1 MRYTYVRQHDTTDC
15 AAACL
20 AMVCLHYKKEVTITR
35 LRDMMGTDLKGTNL
49 VGLQKAA
56 NELGFTTAAVRVD
69 RENFLS
75 DFSLPCIAQVITD
88 QGLAHF
94 VVVFKKT
101 TIKDDGARRK
111 HMLQDAES
119 RKEEEEKGK
128 KHKCKDYVIIG
139 DPGTELKKISLDEFY
154 KNFTGV
160 LLLLNPTSEFKGGK
174 IEKGGMMKR
183 YINLLLPQKKL
194 FFYAILSSIITTILG
209 IASSMFNK
217 ILMDEVLPYGLNSL
231 LVTLILVFSV
241 VSITST
247 LIGFVRQWVLIHLSI
262 KIDIPLMLGY
272 FGHIF
277 NLPMKFFATRKT
289 GDITTRYSDANTIKS
304 IFTSIALS
312 LVMDISMA
320 VITGIILFRMN
331 AMLFSISLFMA
342 LVSILLVLV
351 YKQPYKKINE
361 ESMAQSA
368 ALNSQMI
375 ESLRG
380 IETVKCNANEQT
392 ELDNL
397 EREYMKSLKIS
408 LRSSRISTTQGLIS
422 SFISTGFS
430 MLTTYVGITQVLN
443 GEMTL
448 GGFMAFSTLSG
459 YFTSP
464 LSNLIGLQMQIQ
476 EASISMKRLT
486 EIMDYPSEYETAEG
500 VEQSELDKVEGDIEF
515 KDVTFRYGNRAP
527 ALDHIS
533 FTIPAGKKVAL
544 VGGSGSGK
552 STITKLLL
560 KYYDPED
567 GEIDINGANLA
578 EYTNSSVRR
587 AIAYVP
593 QNIELF
599 SKTIYDNIR
608 ISRMDATLD
617 EVKEAAHKAWEELLA
632 SRRDMEKKG
641 EETLQWMKE
650 NDRRGIVLAGR
661 PYHVDPEIN
670 HGIPELITSY
680 GFAVLTEDSISQ
692 LGEIERP
699 LVVTDQWMYH
709 TRLYRAASYVK
720 SQNNLDLIQLN
731 SFGCGLD
738 AVTTDQVND
747 ILTGSGK
754 IYTVL
759 KIDEVNNLGAARI
772 RIRSLIA
779 ALRVRD
785 KKHYERKVVSSAYHR
800 ITFTKDMKKDYT
812 ILCPQMSPI
821 HFDLIEPAIRSF
833 GYQVEVLQND
843 NRSAIDTGL
852 KYVNNDACYPSLIV
866 VGQIMDALLSG
877 KYDLDH
883 TAIFMSQ
890 TGGGCRASNYIGFIR
905 RALERAG
912 MGQIPVISV
921 NANGMETNPGFS
933 ITLPLLTKAMQ
944 AVVYGDI
951 FMRVLYATRPY
962 EKEPGSANAL
972 HQKWKA
978 RCIKSLSKRV
988 PNMMEFSRNISGI
1001 VRDFDEL
1008 PRISGLQKPKVGI
1021 VGEILVKFSPLAN
1034 NHIVEL
1040 LESEGA
1046 EAVMPDLMDFLLY
1059 CFYNSNFKAANLGG
1073 KKSSASLCNMG
1084 ISLLEYFRK
1093 AARRELM
1100 KSKHFTAPARI
1111 ANLAEMAKD
1120 FVSIGNQTGEGW
1132 FLTGEML
1139 ELIHSGVGNIV
1150 CTQPFGCLPNH
1161 IVGKGVIKEL
1171 RKAYPNSNII
1181 AVDYDPGASEVNQL
1195 NRIKLML
1202 STAQKNLK
1210 NIDI

>member
-101 TIKDDGARRK
+101 TIKDEGARRK
-111 HMLQDAES
+111 HMLQDAET
-119 RKEEEEKGK
+119 RKEEEKKGK

-174 IEKGGMMKR
+174 LGSRNGKDGKDGKSGKYGMMKR
-183 YINLLLPQKKL
+183 YIDLLLPQKKL
-194 FFYAILSSIITTILG
+194 FFYAILSSVITTILG

-217 ILMDEVLPYGLNSL
+217 ILMDEVLPYGLNNL

-289 GDITTRYSDANTIKS
+289 GDITTRYSDADTIKS

-351 YKQPYKKINE
+351 YKQPYKRINE

-430 MLTTYVGITQVLN
+430 MLTTYVGISQVLN

-448 GGFMAFSTLSG
+448 GGFMAFSTLSS

-486 EIMDYPSEYETAEG
+486 EIMDYPAENETAEG
-500 VEQSELDKVEGDIEF
+500 MEQSEMEKVEGDIEF

-527 ALDHIS
+527 ALDHVS

-544 VGGSGSGK
+544 VGSSGSGK

-567 GEIDINGANLA
+567 GEIDVNGVNLA
-578 EYTNSSVRR
+578 EYSSHSVRR

-593 QNIELF
+593 QNVELF

-617 EVKEAAHKAWEELLA
+617 EVKEAAKKADAHEFIRHLPLQYNTYLEEAGNGLSGGEKQRIALARAFLKDSNLYILDESTSNLDFATETLIFNMIYEQLADRSMLIVAHRLSTIRDCDLILVMDHGKIVERGTHEEL
-632 SRRDMEKKG
+632 
-641 EETLQWMKE
+641 
-650 NDRRGIVLAGR
+650 
-661 PYHVDPEIN
+661 
-670 HGIPELITSY
+670 
-680 GFAVLTEDSISQ
+680 
-692 LGEIERP
+692 
-699 LVVTDQWMYH
+699 
-709 TRLYRAASYVK
+709 
-720 SQNNLDLIQLN
+720 
-731 SFGCGLD
+731 
-738 AVTTDQVND
+738 
-747 ILTGSGK
+747 
-754 IYTVL
+754 
-759 KIDEVNNLGAARI
+759 
-772 RIRSLIA
+772 
-779 ALRVRD
+779 
-785 KKHYERKVVSSAYHR
+785 
-800 ITFTKDMKKDYT
+800 
-812 ILCPQMSPI
+812 
-821 HFDLIEPAIRSF
+821 
-833 GYQVEVLQND
+833 
-843 NRSAIDTGL
+843 
-852 KYVNNDACYPSLIV
+852 
-866 VGQIMDALLSG
+866 
-877 KYDLDH
+877 
-883 TAIFMSQ
+883 
-890 TGGGCRASNYIGFIR
+890 
-905 RALERAG
+905 
-912 MGQIPVISV
+912 
-921 NANGMETNPGFS
+921 
-933 ITLPLLTKAMQ
+933 
-944 AVVYGDI
+944 
-951 FMRVLYATRPY
+951 
-962 EKEPGSANAL
+962 
-972 HQKWKA
+972 
-978 RCIKSLSKRV
+978 
-988 PNMMEFSRNISGI
+988 
-1001 VRDFDEL
+1001 
-1008 PRISGLQKPKVGI
+1008 
-1021 VGEILVKFSPLAN
+1021 
-1034 NHIVEL
+1034 
-1040 LESEGA
+1040 
-1046 EAVMPDLMDFLLY
+1046 
-1059 CFYNSNFKAANLGG
+1059 
-1073 KKSSASLCNMG
+1073 
-1084 ISLLEYFRK
+1084 
-1093 AARRELM
+1093 
-1100 KSKHFTAPARI
+1100 
-1111 ANLAEMAKD
+1111 MAKD
-1120 FVSIGNQTGEGW
+1120 GRYA
-1132 FLTGEML
+1132 
-1139 ELIHSGVGNIV
+1139 ELWNMQQGI
-1150 CTQPFGCLPNH
+1150 FR
-1161 IVGKGVIKEL
+1161 K
-1171 RKAYPNSNII
+1171 RKAEPAPQ
-1181 AVDYDPGASEVNQL
+1181 AVAAVVEEDDDGESITY
-1195 NRIKLML
+1195 
-1202 STAQKNLK
+1202 
-1210 NIDI
+1210 

>member
-101 TIKDDGARRK
+101 TIKDEGARRK
-111 HMLQDAES
+111 HMLQDAET
-119 RKEEEEKGK
+119 RKEEEKKGK

-174 IEKGGMMKR
+174 LGSRDGKDGKDGKSGKYGMMKR
-183 YINLLLPQKKL
+183 YIDLLLPQKKL
-194 FFYAILSSIITTILG
+194 FFYAILSSVITTILG

-217 ILMDEVLPYGLNSL
+217 ILMDEVLPYGLNNL

-289 GDITTRYSDANTIKS
+289 GDITTRYSDADTIKS

-351 YKQPYKKINE
+351 YKQPYKRINE

-430 MLTTYVGITQVLN
+430 MLTTYVGISQVLN

-448 GGFMAFSTLSG
+448 GGFMAFSTLSS

-486 EIMDYPSEYETAEG
+486 EIMDYPAENETAEG
-500 VEQSELDKVEGDIEF
+500 MEQSEMEKVEGDIEF

-527 ALDHIS
+527 ALDHVS

-544 VGGSGSGK
+544 VGSSGSGK

-560 KYYDPED
+560 KYYDPEE
-567 GEIDINGANLA
+567 GEIDFNGVNLA
-578 EYTNSSVRR
+578 EYTHDSVRR

-617 EVKEAAHKAWEELLA
+617 EVKEAAKKADAHEFIRHLPLQYNTYLEEAGNGLSGGEKQRIALARAFLKDSNLYILDESTSNLDFATETLIFNMIYEQLADRSMLIVAHRLSTIRDCDLILVMDHGKIVERGNHEEL
-632 SRRDMEKKG
+632 
-641 EETLQWMKE
+641 
-650 NDRRGIVLAGR
+650 
-661 PYHVDPEIN
+661 
-670 HGIPELITSY
+670 
-680 GFAVLTEDSISQ
+680 
-692 LGEIERP
+692 
-699 LVVTDQWMYH
+699 
-709 TRLYRAASYVK
+709 
-720 SQNNLDLIQLN
+720 
-731 SFGCGLD
+731 
-738 AVTTDQVND
+738 
-747 ILTGSGK
+747 
-754 IYTVL
+754 
-759 KIDEVNNLGAARI
+759 
-772 RIRSLIA
+772 
-779 ALRVRD
+779 
-785 KKHYERKVVSSAYHR
+785 
-800 ITFTKDMKKDYT
+800 
-812 ILCPQMSPI
+812 
-821 HFDLIEPAIRSF
+821 
-833 GYQVEVLQND
+833 
-843 NRSAIDTGL
+843 
-852 KYVNNDACYPSLIV
+852 
-866 VGQIMDALLSG
+866 
-877 KYDLDH
+877 
-883 TAIFMSQ
+883 
-890 TGGGCRASNYIGFIR
+890 
-905 RALERAG
+905 
-912 MGQIPVISV
+912 
-921 NANGMETNPGFS
+921 
-933 ITLPLLTKAMQ
+933 
-944 AVVYGDI
+944 
-951 FMRVLYATRPY
+951 
-962 EKEPGSANAL
+962 
-972 HQKWKA
+972 
-978 RCIKSLSKRV
+978 
-988 PNMMEFSRNISGI
+988 
-1001 VRDFDEL
+1001 
-1008 PRISGLQKPKVGI
+1008 
-1021 VGEILVKFSPLAN
+1021 
-1034 NHIVEL
+1034 
-1040 LESEGA
+1040 
-1046 EAVMPDLMDFLLY
+1046 
-1059 CFYNSNFKAANLGG
+1059 
-1073 KKSSASLCNMG
+1073 
-1084 ISLLEYFRK
+1084 
-1093 AARRELM
+1093 
-1100 KSKHFTAPARI
+1100 
-1111 ANLAEMAKD
+1111 MAKD
-1120 FVSIGNQTGEGW
+1120 GRYA
-1132 FLTGEML
+1132 
-1139 ELIHSGVGNIV
+1139 ELWNMQQGI
-1150 CTQPFGCLPNH
+1150 FR
-1161 IVGKGVIKEL
+1161 K
-1171 RKAYPNSNII
+1171 RKAEPAPQVSA
-1181 AVDYDPGASEVNQL
+1181 AVVEEDDDGESITY
-1195 NRIKLML
+1195 
-1202 STAQKNLK
+1202 
-1210 NIDI
+1210 

>member
-49 VGLQKAA
+49 IGLQKAA

-111 HMLQDAES
+111 HMLKDAEA
-119 RKEEEEKGK
+119 RKEDEEKGK

-174 IEKGGMMKR
+174 LGKDGKDGKDGKSGKYGMMKR
-183 YINLLLPQKKL
+183 YIDLLLPQKKL

-217 ILMDEVLPYGLNSL
+217 ILMDEVLPYGLNNL

-289 GDITTRYSDANTIKS
+289 GDITTRYSDADTIKS

-351 YKQPYKKINE
+351 YKQPYKRINE

-448 GGFMAFSTLSG
+448 GGFMAFSTLSS

-486 EIMDYPSEYETAEG
+486 EIMDYPSENEAVDGAE
-500 VEQSELDKVEGDIEF
+500 QTELQKVEGDIEF

-527 ALDHIS
+527 ALDHVS

-544 VGGSGSGK
+544 VGSSGSGK

-560 KYYDPED
+560 KYYDPES
-567 GEIDINGANLA
+567 GEIDVNGANLA
-578 EYTNSSVRR
+578 EYSNHSVRR

-593 QNIELF
+593 QNVELF

-608 ISRMDATLD
+608 ISRMDATLE
-617 EVKEAAHKAWEELLA
+617 EVKEAAKKADAHEFIRHLPLQYNTYLEEAGNGLSGGEKQRIALARAFLKDSNLYILDESTSNLDFATETLIFNMIYEQLADRSMLIVAHRLSTIRDCDLILVMDHGKIVERGNHEELMAKNGRYAELWN
-632 SRRDMEKKG
+632 M
-641 EETLQWMKE
+641 QQ
-650 NDRRGIVLAGR
+650 GI
-661 PYHVDPEIN
+661 
-670 HGIPELITSY
+670 
-680 GFAVLTEDSISQ
+680 F
-692 LGEIERP
+692 
-699 LVVTDQWMYH
+699 
-709 TRLYRAASYVK
+709 
-720 SQNNLDLIQLN
+720 
-731 SFGCGLD
+731 
-738 AVTTDQVND
+738 
-747 ILTGSGK
+747 
-754 IYTVL
+754 
-759 KIDEVNNLGAARI
+759 
-772 RIRSLIA
+772 
-779 ALRVRD
+779 
-785 KKHYERKVVSSAYHR
+785 RKR
-800 ITFTKDMKKDYT
+800 K
-812 ILCPQMSPI
+812 P
-821 HFDLIEPAIRSF
+821 EPAP
-833 GYQVEVLQND
+833 QVP
-843 NRSAIDTGL
+843 A
-852 KYVNNDACYPSLIV
+852 AV
-866 VGQIMDALLSG
+866 VEEDDDG
-877 KYDLDH
+877 
-883 TAIFMSQ
+883 
-890 TGGGCRASNYIGFIR
+890 
-905 RALERAG
+905 E
-912 MGQIPVISV
+912 
-921 NANGMETNPGFS
+921 S
-933 ITLPLLTKAMQ
+933 IT
-944 AVVYGDI
+944 Y
-951 FMRVLYATRPY
+951 
-962 EKEPGSANAL
+962 
-972 HQKWKA
+972 
-978 RCIKSLSKRV
+978 
-988 PNMMEFSRNISGI
+988 
-1001 VRDFDEL
+1001 
-1008 PRISGLQKPKVGI
+1008 
-1021 VGEILVKFSPLAN
+1021 
-1034 NHIVEL
+1034 
-1040 LESEGA
+1040 
-1046 EAVMPDLMDFLLY
+1046 
-1059 CFYNSNFKAANLGG
+1059 
-1073 KKSSASLCNMG
+1073 
-1084 ISLLEYFRK
+1084 
-1093 AARRELM
+1093 
-1100 KSKHFTAPARI
+1100 
-1111 ANLAEMAKD
+1111 
-1120 FVSIGNQTGEGW
+1120 
-1132 FLTGEML
+1132 
-1139 ELIHSGVGNIV
+1139 
-1150 CTQPFGCLPNH
+1150 
-1161 IVGKGVIKEL
+1161 
-1171 RKAYPNSNII
+1171 
-1181 AVDYDPGASEVNQL
+1181 
-1195 NRIKLML
+1195 
-1202 STAQKNLK
+1202 
-1210 NIDI
+1210 

>member
-101 TIKDDGARRK
+101 TIKDEGARRK
-111 HMLQDAES
+111 HMLQDAET
-119 RKEEEEKGK
+119 RKEEEKKGK

-174 IEKGGMMKR
+174 LGSRDGKDGKDGKSGKYGMMKR
-183 YINLLLPQKKL
+183 YIDLLLPQKKL
-194 FFYAILSSIITTILG
+194 FFYAILSSVITTILG

-217 ILMDEVLPYGLNSL
+217 ILMDEVLPYGLNNL

-262 KIDIPLMLGY
+262 KIYIPLMLGY

-289 GDITTRYSDANTIKS
+289 GDITTRYSDADTIKS

-351 YKQPYKKINE
+351 YKQPYKRINE

-430 MLTTYVGITQVLN
+430 MLTTYVGISQVLN

-448 GGFMAFSTLSG
+448 GGFMAFSTLSS

-486 EIMDYPSEYETAEG
+486 EIMDYPAENETAEG
-500 VEQSELDKVEGDIEF
+500 MEQSEMEKVEGDIEF

-527 ALDHIS
+527 ALDHVS

-544 VGGSGSGK
+544 VGSSGSGK

-567 GEIDINGANLA
+567 GEIDVNGVNLA
-578 EYTNSSVRR
+578 EYSNHSVRR

-593 QNIELF
+593 QNVELF

-617 EVKEAAHKAWEELLA
+617 EVKEAAKKADAHEFIRHLPLQYNTYLEEAGNGLSGGEKQRIALARAFLKDSNLYILDESTSNLDFATETLIFNMIYEQLADRSMLIVAHRLSTIRDCDLILVMDHGKIVERGNHEEL
-632 SRRDMEKKG
+632 
-641 EETLQWMKE
+641 
-650 NDRRGIVLAGR
+650 
-661 PYHVDPEIN
+661 
-670 HGIPELITSY
+670 
-680 GFAVLTEDSISQ
+680 
-692 LGEIERP
+692 
-699 LVVTDQWMYH
+699 
-709 TRLYRAASYVK
+709 
-720 SQNNLDLIQLN
+720 
-731 SFGCGLD
+731 
-738 AVTTDQVND
+738 
-747 ILTGSGK
+747 
-754 IYTVL
+754 
-759 KIDEVNNLGAARI
+759 
-772 RIRSLIA
+772 
-779 ALRVRD
+779 
-785 KKHYERKVVSSAYHR
+785 
-800 ITFTKDMKKDYT
+800 
-812 ILCPQMSPI
+812 
-821 HFDLIEPAIRSF
+821 
-833 GYQVEVLQND
+833 
-843 NRSAIDTGL
+843 
-852 KYVNNDACYPSLIV
+852 
-866 VGQIMDALLSG
+866 
-877 KYDLDH
+877 
-883 TAIFMSQ
+883 
-890 TGGGCRASNYIGFIR
+890 
-905 RALERAG
+905 
-912 MGQIPVISV
+912 
-921 NANGMETNPGFS
+921 
-933 ITLPLLTKAMQ
+933 
-944 AVVYGDI
+944 
-951 FMRVLYATRPY
+951 
-962 EKEPGSANAL
+962 
-972 HQKWKA
+972 
-978 RCIKSLSKRV
+978 
-988 PNMMEFSRNISGI
+988 
-1001 VRDFDEL
+1001 
-1008 PRISGLQKPKVGI
+1008 
-1021 VGEILVKFSPLAN
+1021 
-1034 NHIVEL
+1034 
-1040 LESEGA
+1040 
-1046 EAVMPDLMDFLLY
+1046 
-1059 CFYNSNFKAANLGG
+1059 
-1073 KKSSASLCNMG
+1073 
-1084 ISLLEYFRK
+1084 
-1093 AARRELM
+1093 
-1100 KSKHFTAPARI
+1100 
-1111 ANLAEMAKD
+1111 MAKD
-1120 FVSIGNQTGEGW
+1120 GRYA
-1132 FLTGEML
+1132 
-1139 ELIHSGVGNIV
+1139 ELWNMQQGI
-1150 CTQPFGCLPNH
+1150 FR
-1161 IVGKGVIKEL
+1161 K
-1171 RKAYPNSNII
+1171 RKAEPAPQ
-1181 AVDYDPGASEVNQL
+1181 AVAAVVEEDDDGESITY
-1195 NRIKLML
+1195 
-1202 STAQKNLK
+1202 
-1210 NIDI
+1210 

>member
-101 TIKDDGARRK
+101 TIKDEGARRK
-111 HMLQDAES
+111 HMLQDAET
-119 RKEEEEKGK
+119 RKEEEKKGK

-174 IEKGGMMKR
+174 LGSKDGKDGKSGKYGMMKR
-183 YINLLLPQKKL
+183 YIDLLLPQKKL
-194 FFYAILSSIITTILG
+194 FFYAILSSVITTILG

-217 ILMDEVLPYGLNSL
+217 ILMDEVLPYGLNNL

-289 GDITTRYSDANTIKS
+289 GDITTRYSDADTIKS

-351 YKQPYKKINE
+351 YKQPYKRINE

-430 MLTTYVGITQVLN
+430 MLTTYVGISQVLN

-448 GGFMAFSTLSG
+448 GGFMAFSTLSS

-486 EIMDYPSEYETAEG
+486 EIMDYESG
-500 VEQSELDKVEGDIEF
+500 QSEDEEHTEMEQIEGDIEF

-527 ALDHIS
+527 ALDHVS

-544 VGGSGSGK
+544 VGSSGSGK

-567 GEIDINGANLA
+567 GEIDVNGVNLA
-578 EYTNSSVRR
+578 EYSNHSVRR

-593 QNIELF
+593 QNVELF

-617 EVKEAAHKAWEELLA
+617 EVKEAAKKADAHEFIRHLPLQYNTYLEEAGNGLSGGEKQRIALARAFLKDSNLYILDESTSNLDFATETLIFNMIYEQLADRSMLIVAHRLSTIRDCDLILVMDHGKIVERGTHEEL
-632 SRRDMEKKG
+632 
-641 EETLQWMKE
+641 
-650 NDRRGIVLAGR
+650 
-661 PYHVDPEIN
+661 
-670 HGIPELITSY
+670 
-680 GFAVLTEDSISQ
+680 
-692 LGEIERP
+692 
-699 LVVTDQWMYH
+699 
-709 TRLYRAASYVK
+709 
-720 SQNNLDLIQLN
+720 
-731 SFGCGLD
+731 
-738 AVTTDQVND
+738 
-747 ILTGSGK
+747 
-754 IYTVL
+754 
-759 KIDEVNNLGAARI
+759 
-772 RIRSLIA
+772 
-779 ALRVRD
+779 
-785 KKHYERKVVSSAYHR
+785 
-800 ITFTKDMKKDYT
+800 
-812 ILCPQMSPI
+812 
-821 HFDLIEPAIRSF
+821 
-833 GYQVEVLQND
+833 
-843 NRSAIDTGL
+843 
-852 KYVNNDACYPSLIV
+852 
-866 VGQIMDALLSG
+866 
-877 KYDLDH
+877 
-883 TAIFMSQ
+883 
-890 TGGGCRASNYIGFIR
+890 
-905 RALERAG
+905 
-912 MGQIPVISV
+912 
-921 NANGMETNPGFS
+921 
-933 ITLPLLTKAMQ
+933 
-944 AVVYGDI
+944 
-951 FMRVLYATRPY
+951 
-962 EKEPGSANAL
+962 
-972 HQKWKA
+972 
-978 RCIKSLSKRV
+978 
-988 PNMMEFSRNISGI
+988 
-1001 VRDFDEL
+1001 
-1008 PRISGLQKPKVGI
+1008 
-1021 VGEILVKFSPLAN
+1021 
-1034 NHIVEL
+1034 
-1040 LESEGA
+1040 
-1046 EAVMPDLMDFLLY
+1046 
-1059 CFYNSNFKAANLGG
+1059 
-1073 KKSSASLCNMG
+1073 
-1084 ISLLEYFRK
+1084 
-1093 AARRELM
+1093 
-1100 KSKHFTAPARI
+1100 
-1111 ANLAEMAKD
+1111 MAKD
-1120 FVSIGNQTGEGW
+1120 GRYA
-1132 FLTGEML
+1132 
-1139 ELIHSGVGNIV
+1139 ELWNMQQGI
-1150 CTQPFGCLPNH
+1150 FR
-1161 IVGKGVIKEL
+1161 K
-1171 RKAYPNSNII
+1171 RKAEPAPQVSA
-1181 AVDYDPGASEVNQL
+1181 AVVEEDDDGESITY
-1195 NRIKLML
+1195 
-1202 STAQKNLK
+1202 
-1210 NIDI
+1210 

>member
-101 TIKDDGARRK
+101 TIKDEGARRK
-111 HMLQDAES
+111 HMLQDAET
-119 RKEEEEKGK
+119 RKEEEKKGK

-174 IEKGGMMKR
+174 LGSRDGKDGKDRKDGKSGKYGMMKR
-183 YINLLLPQKKL
+183 YIDLLLPQKKL
-194 FFYAILSSIITTILG
+194 FFYAILSSVITTILG

-217 ILMDEVLPYGLNSL
+217 ILMDEVLPYGLNNL

-289 GDITTRYSDANTIKS
+289 GDITTRYSDADTIKS

-351 YKQPYKKINE
+351 YKQPYKRINE

-430 MLTTYVGITQVLN
+430 MLTTYVGISQVLN

-486 EIMDYPSEYETAEG
+486 EIMDYPAENETAEG
-500 VEQSELDKVEGDIEF
+500 MEQSEMEKVEGDIEF

-527 ALDHIS
+527 ALDHVS

-544 VGGSGSGK
+544 VGSSGSGK

-567 GEIDINGANLA
+567 GEIDVNGVNLA
-578 EYTNSSVRR
+578 EYSNHSVRR

-593 QNIELF
+593 QNVELF

-617 EVKEAAHKAWEELLA
+617 EVKEAAKKADAHEFIRHLPLQYNTYLEEAGNGLSGGEKQRIALARAFLKDSNLYILDESTSNLDFATETLIFNMIYEQLADRSMLIVAHRLSTIRDCDLILVMDHGKIVERGNHEEL
-632 SRRDMEKKG
+632 
-641 EETLQWMKE
+641 
-650 NDRRGIVLAGR
+650 
-661 PYHVDPEIN
+661 
-670 HGIPELITSY
+670 
-680 GFAVLTEDSISQ
+680 
-692 LGEIERP
+692 
-699 LVVTDQWMYH
+699 
-709 TRLYRAASYVK
+709 
-720 SQNNLDLIQLN
+720 
-731 SFGCGLD
+731 
-738 AVTTDQVND
+738 
-747 ILTGSGK
+747 
-754 IYTVL
+754 
-759 KIDEVNNLGAARI
+759 
-772 RIRSLIA
+772 
-779 ALRVRD
+779 
-785 KKHYERKVVSSAYHR
+785 
-800 ITFTKDMKKDYT
+800 
-812 ILCPQMSPI
+812 
-821 HFDLIEPAIRSF
+821 
-833 GYQVEVLQND
+833 
-843 NRSAIDTGL
+843 
-852 KYVNNDACYPSLIV
+852 
-866 VGQIMDALLSG
+866 
-877 KYDLDH
+877 
-883 TAIFMSQ
+883 
-890 TGGGCRASNYIGFIR
+890 
-905 RALERAG
+905 
-912 MGQIPVISV
+912 
-921 NANGMETNPGFS
+921 
-933 ITLPLLTKAMQ
+933 
-944 AVVYGDI
+944 
-951 FMRVLYATRPY
+951 
-962 EKEPGSANAL
+962 
-972 HQKWKA
+972 
-978 RCIKSLSKRV
+978 
-988 PNMMEFSRNISGI
+988 
-1001 VRDFDEL
+1001 
-1008 PRISGLQKPKVGI
+1008 
-1021 VGEILVKFSPLAN
+1021 
-1034 NHIVEL
+1034 
-1040 LESEGA
+1040 
-1046 EAVMPDLMDFLLY
+1046 
-1059 CFYNSNFKAANLGG
+1059 
-1073 KKSSASLCNMG
+1073 
-1084 ISLLEYFRK
+1084 
-1093 AARRELM
+1093 
-1100 KSKHFTAPARI
+1100 
-1111 ANLAEMAKD
+1111 MAKD
-1120 FVSIGNQTGEGW
+1120 GRYA
-1132 FLTGEML
+1132 
-1139 ELIHSGVGNIV
+1139 ELWNMQQGI
-1150 CTQPFGCLPNH
+1150 FR
-1161 IVGKGVIKEL
+1161 K
-1171 RKAYPNSNII
+1171 RKAEPAPQVSA
-1181 AVDYDPGASEVNQL
+1181 AVVEEDDDGESITY
-1195 NRIKLML
+1195 
-1202 STAQKNLK
+1202 
-1210 NIDI
+1210 

>member
-101 TIKDDGARRK
+101 TIKDEGARRK
-111 HMLQDAES
+111 HMLQDAET
-119 RKEEEEKGK
+119 RKEEEKKGK

-174 IEKGGMMKR
+174 LGSRDSKDGKDGKDGKSGKYGMMKR
-183 YINLLLPQKKL
+183 YIDLLLPQKKL
-194 FFYAILSSIITTILG
+194 FFYAILSSVITTILG

-217 ILMDEVLPYGLNSL
+217 ILMDEVLPYGLNNL

-289 GDITTRYSDANTIKS
+289 GDITTRYSDADTIKS

-351 YKQPYKKINE
+351 YKQPYKRINE

-430 MLTTYVGITQVLN
+430 MLTTYVGISQVLN

-486 EIMDYPSEYETAEG
+486 EIMDYPAENETAEG
-500 VEQSELDKVEGDIEF
+500 MEQSEMEKVEGDIEF

-527 ALDHIS
+527 ALDHVS

-544 VGGSGSGK
+544 VGSSGSGK

-567 GEIDINGANLA
+567 GEIDVNGVNLA
-578 EYTNSSVRR
+578 EYSSHSVRR

-593 QNIELF
+593 QNVELF

-617 EVKEAAHKAWEELLA
+617 EVKEAARKADAHEFIRHLPLQYNTYLEEAGNGLSGGEKQRIALARAFLKDSNLYILDESTSNLDFATETLIFNMIYEQLADRSMLIVAHRLSTIRDCDLILVMDHGKIVERGNHEEL
-632 SRRDMEKKG
+632 
-641 EETLQWMKE
+641 
-650 NDRRGIVLAGR
+650 
-661 PYHVDPEIN
+661 
-670 HGIPELITSY
+670 
-680 GFAVLTEDSISQ
+680 
-692 LGEIERP
+692 
-699 LVVTDQWMYH
+699 
-709 TRLYRAASYVK
+709 
-720 SQNNLDLIQLN
+720 
-731 SFGCGLD
+731 
-738 AVTTDQVND
+738 
-747 ILTGSGK
+747 
-754 IYTVL
+754 
-759 KIDEVNNLGAARI
+759 
-772 RIRSLIA
+772 
-779 ALRVRD
+779 
-785 KKHYERKVVSSAYHR
+785 
-800 ITFTKDMKKDYT
+800 
-812 ILCPQMSPI
+812 
-821 HFDLIEPAIRSF
+821 
-833 GYQVEVLQND
+833 
-843 NRSAIDTGL
+843 
-852 KYVNNDACYPSLIV
+852 
-866 VGQIMDALLSG
+866 
-877 KYDLDH
+877 
-883 TAIFMSQ
+883 
-890 TGGGCRASNYIGFIR
+890 
-905 RALERAG
+905 
-912 MGQIPVISV
+912 
-921 NANGMETNPGFS
+921 
-933 ITLPLLTKAMQ
+933 
-944 AVVYGDI
+944 
-951 FMRVLYATRPY
+951 
-962 EKEPGSANAL
+962 
-972 HQKWKA
+972 
-978 RCIKSLSKRV
+978 
-988 PNMMEFSRNISGI
+988 
-1001 VRDFDEL
+1001 
-1008 PRISGLQKPKVGI
+1008 
-1021 VGEILVKFSPLAN
+1021 
-1034 NHIVEL
+1034 
-1040 LESEGA
+1040 
-1046 EAVMPDLMDFLLY
+1046 
-1059 CFYNSNFKAANLGG
+1059 
-1073 KKSSASLCNMG
+1073 
-1084 ISLLEYFRK
+1084 
-1093 AARRELM
+1093 
-1100 KSKHFTAPARI
+1100 
-1111 ANLAEMAKD
+1111 MAKD
-1120 FVSIGNQTGEGW
+1120 GRYA
-1132 FLTGEML
+1132 
-1139 ELIHSGVGNIV
+1139 ELWNMQQGI
-1150 CTQPFGCLPNH
+1150 FR
-1161 IVGKGVIKEL
+1161 K
-1171 RKAYPNSNII
+1171 RKAEPAPQVSA
-1181 AVDYDPGASEVNQL
+1181 AVVEEDDDGESITY
-1195 NRIKLML
+1195 
-1202 STAQKNLK
+1202 
-1210 NIDI
+1210 

>member
-101 TIKDDGARRK
+101 TIKDEGARRK
-111 HMLQDAES
+111 HMLQDAET
-119 RKEEEEKGK
+119 RKEEEKKGK

-174 IEKGGMMKR
+174 LGSRDGKDSKDGKDGKSGKYGMMKR
-183 YINLLLPQKKL
+183 YIDLLLPQKKL
-194 FFYAILSSIITTILG
+194 FFYAILSSVITTILG

-217 ILMDEVLPYGLNSL
+217 ILMDEVLPYGLNNL

-289 GDITTRYSDANTIKS
+289 GDITTRYSDADTIKS

-351 YKQPYKKINE
+351 YKQPYKRINE

-430 MLTTYVGITQVLN
+430 MLTTYVGISQVLN

-464 LSNLIGLQMQIQ
+464 LSNLIGLQMEIQ

-486 EIMDYPSEYETAEG
+486 EIMDYPAENETAEG
-500 VEQSELDKVEGDIEF
+500 MEQSEMEKVEGDIEF

-527 ALDHIS
+527 ALDHVS

-544 VGGSGSGK
+544 VGSSGSGK

-567 GEIDINGANLA
+567 GEIDVNGVNLA
-578 EYTNSSVRR
+578 EYSNHSVRR

-593 QNIELF
+593 QNVELF

-617 EVKEAAHKAWEELLA
+617 EVKEAAKKADAHEFIRHLPLQYNTYLEEAGNGLSGGEKQRIALARAFLKDSNLYILDESTSNLDFATETLIFNMIYEQLADRSMLIVAHRLSTIRDCDLILVMDHGKIVERGNHEEL
-632 SRRDMEKKG
+632 
-641 EETLQWMKE
+641 
-650 NDRRGIVLAGR
+650 
-661 PYHVDPEIN
+661 
-670 HGIPELITSY
+670 
-680 GFAVLTEDSISQ
+680 
-692 LGEIERP
+692 
-699 LVVTDQWMYH
+699 
-709 TRLYRAASYVK
+709 
-720 SQNNLDLIQLN
+720 
-731 SFGCGLD
+731 
-738 AVTTDQVND
+738 
-747 ILTGSGK
+747 
-754 IYTVL
+754 
-759 KIDEVNNLGAARI
+759 
-772 RIRSLIA
+772 
-779 ALRVRD
+779 
-785 KKHYERKVVSSAYHR
+785 
-800 ITFTKDMKKDYT
+800 
-812 ILCPQMSPI
+812 
-821 HFDLIEPAIRSF
+821 
-833 GYQVEVLQND
+833 
-843 NRSAIDTGL
+843 
-852 KYVNNDACYPSLIV
+852 
-866 VGQIMDALLSG
+866 
-877 KYDLDH
+877 
-883 TAIFMSQ
+883 
-890 TGGGCRASNYIGFIR
+890 
-905 RALERAG
+905 
-912 MGQIPVISV
+912 
-921 NANGMETNPGFS
+921 
-933 ITLPLLTKAMQ
+933 
-944 AVVYGDI
+944 
-951 FMRVLYATRPY
+951 
-962 EKEPGSANAL
+962 
-972 HQKWKA
+972 
-978 RCIKSLSKRV
+978 
-988 PNMMEFSRNISGI
+988 
-1001 VRDFDEL
+1001 
-1008 PRISGLQKPKVGI
+1008 
-1021 VGEILVKFSPLAN
+1021 
-1034 NHIVEL
+1034 
-1040 LESEGA
+1040 
-1046 EAVMPDLMDFLLY
+1046 
-1059 CFYNSNFKAANLGG
+1059 
-1073 KKSSASLCNMG
+1073 
-1084 ISLLEYFRK
+1084 
-1093 AARRELM
+1093 
-1100 KSKHFTAPARI
+1100 
-1111 ANLAEMAKD
+1111 MAKD
-1120 FVSIGNQTGEGW
+1120 GRYA
-1132 FLTGEML
+1132 
-1139 ELIHSGVGNIV
+1139 ELWNMQQGI
-1150 CTQPFGCLPNH
+1150 FR
-1161 IVGKGVIKEL
+1161 K
-1171 RKAYPNSNII
+1171 RKAEPAPQVSA
-1181 AVDYDPGASEVNQL
+1181 AVVEEDDDGESITY
-1195 NRIKLML
+1195 
-1202 STAQKNLK
+1202 
-1210 NIDI
+1210 

>member
-101 TIKDDGARRK
+101 TIKDEGARRK
-111 HMLQDAES
+111 HMLQDAET
-119 RKEEEEKGK
+119 RKEEEKKGK

-174 IEKGGMMKR
+174 LGSRDGKDGKSGKYGMMKR
-183 YINLLLPQKKL
+183 YIDLLLPQKKL
-194 FFYAILSSIITTILG
+194 FFYAILSSVITTILG

-217 ILMDEVLPYGLNSL
+217 ILMDEVLPYGLNNL

-289 GDITTRYSDANTIKS
+289 GDITTRYSDADTIKS

-351 YKQPYKKINE
+351 YKQPYKRINE

-430 MLTTYVGITQVLN
+430 MLTTYVGISQVLN

-448 GGFMAFSTLSG
+448 GGFMAFSTLSS

-486 EIMDYPSEYETAEG
+486 EIMDYPAENETAEG
-500 VEQSELDKVEGDIEF
+500 MEQSEMEKVEGDIEF

-527 ALDHIS
+527 ALDHVS

-544 VGGSGSGK
+544 VGSSGSGK

-560 KYYDPED
+560 KYYDPEE
-567 GEIDINGANLA
+567 GEIDFNGVNLA
-578 EYTNSSVRR
+578 EYTHDSVRR

-617 EVKEAAHKAWEELLA
+617 EVKEAAKKADAHEFIRHLPLQYNTYLEEAGNGLSGGEKQRIALARAFLKDSNLYILDESTSNLDFATETLIFNMIYEQLADRSMLIVAHRLSTIRDCDLILVMDHGKIVERGNHEEL
-632 SRRDMEKKG
+632 
-641 EETLQWMKE
+641 
-650 NDRRGIVLAGR
+650 
-661 PYHVDPEIN
+661 
-670 HGIPELITSY
+670 
-680 GFAVLTEDSISQ
+680 
-692 LGEIERP
+692 
-699 LVVTDQWMYH
+699 
-709 TRLYRAASYVK
+709 
-720 SQNNLDLIQLN
+720 
-731 SFGCGLD
+731 
-738 AVTTDQVND
+738 
-747 ILTGSGK
+747 
-754 IYTVL
+754 
-759 KIDEVNNLGAARI
+759 
-772 RIRSLIA
+772 
-779 ALRVRD
+779 
-785 KKHYERKVVSSAYHR
+785 
-800 ITFTKDMKKDYT
+800 
-812 ILCPQMSPI
+812 
-821 HFDLIEPAIRSF
+821 
-833 GYQVEVLQND
+833 
-843 NRSAIDTGL
+843 
-852 KYVNNDACYPSLIV
+852 
-866 VGQIMDALLSG
+866 
-877 KYDLDH
+877 
-883 TAIFMSQ
+883 
-890 TGGGCRASNYIGFIR
+890 
-905 RALERAG
+905 
-912 MGQIPVISV
+912 
-921 NANGMETNPGFS
+921 
-933 ITLPLLTKAMQ
+933 
-944 AVVYGDI
+944 
-951 FMRVLYATRPY
+951 
-962 EKEPGSANAL
+962 
-972 HQKWKA
+972 
-978 RCIKSLSKRV
+978 
-988 PNMMEFSRNISGI
+988 
-1001 VRDFDEL
+1001 
-1008 PRISGLQKPKVGI
+1008 
-1021 VGEILVKFSPLAN
+1021 
-1034 NHIVEL
+1034 
-1040 LESEGA
+1040 
-1046 EAVMPDLMDFLLY
+1046 
-1059 CFYNSNFKAANLGG
+1059 
-1073 KKSSASLCNMG
+1073 
-1084 ISLLEYFRK
+1084 
-1093 AARRELM
+1093 
-1100 KSKHFTAPARI
+1100 
-1111 ANLAEMAKD
+1111 MAKD
-1120 FVSIGNQTGEGW
+1120 GRYA
-1132 FLTGEML
+1132 
-1139 ELIHSGVGNIV
+1139 ELWNMQQGI
-1150 CTQPFGCLPNH
+1150 FR
-1161 IVGKGVIKEL
+1161 K
-1171 RKAYPNSNII
+1171 RKAEPAPQVSA
-1181 AVDYDPGASEVNQL
+1181 AVVEEDDDGESITY
-1195 NRIKLML
+1195 
-1202 STAQKNLK
+1202 
-1210 NIDI
+1210 

>member
-101 TIKDDGARRK
+101 TIKDEGARRK
-111 HMLQDAES
+111 HMLQDAET
-119 RKEEEEKGK
+119 RKEEEKKGK

-174 IEKGGMMKR
+174 LGSRDGKDGKDGKSGKYGMMKR
-183 YINLLLPQKKL
+183 YIDLLLPQKKL
-194 FFYAILSSIITTILG
+194 FFYAILSSVITTILG

-217 ILMDEVLPYGLNSL
+217 ILMDEVLPYGLNNL

-289 GDITTRYSDANTIKS
+289 GDITTRYSDADTIKS

-351 YKQPYKKINE
+351 YKQPYKRINE

-430 MLTTYVGITQVLN
+430 MLTTYVGISQVLN

-448 GGFMAFSTLSG
+448 GGFMAFSTLSS

-486 EIMDYPSEYETAEG
+486 EIMDYPAENETAEG
-500 VEQSELDKVEGDIEF
+500 MEQSEMEKVEGDIEF

-527 ALDHIS
+527 ALDHVS

-544 VGGSGSGK
+544 VGSSGSGK

-567 GEIDINGANLA
+567 GEIDVNGVNLA
-578 EYTNSSVRR
+578 EYSSHSVRR

-593 QNIELF
+593 QNVELF

-617 EVKEAAHKAWEELLA
+617 EVKEAAKKADAHEFIRHLPLQYNTYLEEAGNGLSGGEKQRIALARAFLKDSNLYILDESTSNLDFATETLIFNMIYEQLADRSMLIVAHRLSTIRDCDLILVMDHGKIVERGNHEEL
-632 SRRDMEKKG
+632 
-641 EETLQWMKE
+641 
-650 NDRRGIVLAGR
+650 
-661 PYHVDPEIN
+661 
-670 HGIPELITSY
+670 
-680 GFAVLTEDSISQ
+680 
-692 LGEIERP
+692 
-699 LVVTDQWMYH
+699 
-709 TRLYRAASYVK
+709 
-720 SQNNLDLIQLN
+720 
-731 SFGCGLD
+731 
-738 AVTTDQVND
+738 
-747 ILTGSGK
+747 
-754 IYTVL
+754 
-759 KIDEVNNLGAARI
+759 
-772 RIRSLIA
+772 
-779 ALRVRD
+779 
-785 KKHYERKVVSSAYHR
+785 
-800 ITFTKDMKKDYT
+800 
-812 ILCPQMSPI
+812 
-821 HFDLIEPAIRSF
+821 
-833 GYQVEVLQND
+833 
-843 NRSAIDTGL
+843 
-852 KYVNNDACYPSLIV
+852 
-866 VGQIMDALLSG
+866 
-877 KYDLDH
+877 
-883 TAIFMSQ
+883 
-890 TGGGCRASNYIGFIR
+890 
-905 RALERAG
+905 
-912 MGQIPVISV
+912 
-921 NANGMETNPGFS
+921 
-933 ITLPLLTKAMQ
+933 
-944 AVVYGDI
+944 
-951 FMRVLYATRPY
+951 
-962 EKEPGSANAL
+962 
-972 HQKWKA
+972 
-978 RCIKSLSKRV
+978 
-988 PNMMEFSRNISGI
+988 
-1001 VRDFDEL
+1001 
-1008 PRISGLQKPKVGI
+1008 
-1021 VGEILVKFSPLAN
+1021 
-1034 NHIVEL
+1034 
-1040 LESEGA
+1040 
-1046 EAVMPDLMDFLLY
+1046 
-1059 CFYNSNFKAANLGG
+1059 
-1073 KKSSASLCNMG
+1073 
-1084 ISLLEYFRK
+1084 
-1093 AARRELM
+1093 
-1100 KSKHFTAPARI
+1100 
-1111 ANLAEMAKD
+1111 MAKD
-1120 FVSIGNQTGEGW
+1120 GRYAELWNMQQGIFRKHKPEPAPQMPSAVVEEDDDGESIT
-1132 FLTGEML
+1132 
-1139 ELIHSGVGNIV
+1139 
-1150 CTQPFGCLPNH
+1150 
-1161 IVGKGVIKEL
+1161 
-1171 RKAYPNSNII
+1171 Y
-1181 AVDYDPGASEVNQL
+1181 
-1195 NRIKLML
+1195 
-1202 STAQKNLK
+1202 
-1210 NIDI
+1210 

>member
-101 TIKDDGARRK
+101 TIKDEGARRK
-111 HMLQDAES
+111 HMLQDAET
-119 RKEEEEKGK
+119 RKEEEKKGK

-174 IEKGGMMKR
+174 LGSRDGKDGKDGKSGKYGMMKR
-183 YINLLLPQKKL
+183 YIDLLLPQKKL
-194 FFYAILSSIITTILG
+194 FFYAILSSVITTILG

-217 ILMDEVLPYGLNSL
+217 ILMDEVLPYGLNNL

-289 GDITTRYSDANTIKS
+289 GDITTRYSDADTIKS

-351 YKQPYKKINE
+351 YKQPYKRINE

-408 LRSSRISTTQGLIS
+408 LRSSRISTTQGLVS

-430 MLTTYVGITQVLN
+430 MLTTYVGISQVLN

-448 GGFMAFSTLSG
+448 GGFMAFSTLSS

-486 EIMDYPSEYETAEG
+486 EIMDYPAENETAEG
-500 VEQSELDKVEGDIEF
+500 MEQSEMEKVEGDIEF

-527 ALDHIS
+527 ALDHVS

-544 VGGSGSGK
+544 VGSSGSGK

-567 GEIDINGANLA
+567 GEIDVNGVNLA
-578 EYTNSSVRR
+578 EYSNHSVRR

-593 QNIELF
+593 QNVELF

-617 EVKEAAHKAWEELLA
+617 EVKEAAKKADAHEFIRHLPLQYNTYLEEAGNGLSGGEKQRIALARAFLKDSNLYILDESTSNLDFATENLIFNMIYDQLADRSMLIVAHRLSTVRDCDMILVMDHGQIVERGTHEELLA
-632 SRRDMEKKG
+632 KEGRYYELWNMQQGIYRSKK
-641 EETLQWMKE
+641 K
-650 NDRRGIVLAGR
+650 A
-661 PYHVDPEIN
+661 
-670 HGIPELITSY
+670 
-680 GFAVLTEDSISQ
+680 
-692 LGEIERP
+692 
-699 LVVTDQWMYH
+699 
-709 TRLYRAASYVK
+709 
-720 SQNNLDLIQLN
+720 
-731 SFGCGLD
+731 
-738 AVTTDQVND
+738 
-747 ILTGSGK
+747 
-754 IYTVL
+754 
-759 KIDEVNNLGAARI
+759 
-772 RIRSLIA
+772 
-779 ALRVRD
+779 
-785 KKHYERKVVSSAYHR
+785 
-800 ITFTKDMKKDYT
+800 
-812 ILCPQMSPI
+812 
-821 HFDLIEPAIRSF
+821 EPK
-833 GYQVEVLQND
+833 Q
-843 NRSAIDTGL
+843 
-852 KYVNNDACYPSLIV
+852 
-866 VGQIMDALLSG
+866 
-877 KYDLDH
+877 
-883 TAIFMSQ
+883 
-890 TGGGCRASNYIGFIR
+890 
-905 RALERAG
+905 
-912 MGQIPVISV
+912 PV
-921 NANGMETNPGFS
+921 
-933 ITLPLLTKAMQ
+933 MQ
-944 AVVYGDI
+944 AVVEED
-951 FMRVLYATRPY
+951 
-962 EKEPGSANAL
+962 
-972 HQKWKA
+972 
-978 RCIKSLSKRV
+978 
-988 PNMMEFSRNISGI
+988 
-1001 VRDFDEL
+1001 DD
-1008 PRISGLQKPKVGI
+1008 
-1021 VGEILVKFSPLAN
+1021 GE
-1034 NHIVEL
+1034 
-1040 LESEGA
+1040 
-1046 EAVMPDLMDFLLY
+1046 
-1059 CFYNSNFKAANLGG
+1059 
-1073 KKSSASLCNMG
+1073 
-1084 ISLLEYFRK
+1084 
-1093 AARRELM
+1093 
-1100 KSKHFTAPARI
+1100 
-1111 ANLAEMAKD
+1111 
-1120 FVSIGNQTGEGW
+1120 SIT
-1132 FLTGEML
+1132 
-1139 ELIHSGVGNIV
+1139 
-1150 CTQPFGCLPNH
+1150 
-1161 IVGKGVIKEL
+1161 
-1171 RKAYPNSNII
+1171 Y
-1181 AVDYDPGASEVNQL
+1181 
-1195 NRIKLML
+1195 
-1202 STAQKNLK
+1202 
-1210 NIDI
+1210 